1 MIRTTGTT
9 IRSIPLITTII
20 IIITITIV
28 LATAHIPITATTTLV
43 TLATLLIVMIV
54 VVRVLVAAR
63 RSRKHDVIR
72 NITLAAAVEVAVE
85 ATEVT
90 AIITIK
96 RRRRIDK
103 RASVIAM

>member
-9 IRSIPLITTII
+9 IRSIPLLTTII

-43 TLATLLIVMIV
+43 TLATLVIVMVV

-63 RSRKHDVIR
+63 RSRKHDVIQ
-72 NITLAAAVEVAVE
+72 NITLAAAVEVPVE
-85 ATEVT
+85 ATELF
-90 AIITIK
+90 
-96 RRRRIDK
+96 
-103 RASVIAM
+103 SE

>member
-1 MIRTTGTT
+1 M
-9 IRSIPLITTII
+9 
-20 IIITITIV
+20 
-28 LATAHIPITATTTLV
+28 LATARIPITATTALV
-43 TLATLLIVMIV
+43 TLSTLVIVMVV

-72 NITLAAAVEVAVE
+72 NITLTAAVEVAVE

-90 AIITIK
+90 SIIII